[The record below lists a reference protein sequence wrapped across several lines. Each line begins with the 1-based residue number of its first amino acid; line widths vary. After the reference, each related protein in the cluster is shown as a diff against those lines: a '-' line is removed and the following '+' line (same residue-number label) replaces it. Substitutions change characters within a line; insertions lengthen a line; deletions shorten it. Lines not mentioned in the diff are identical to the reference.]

1 MLNSQ
6 FAANRAGASHA
17 TNIETDQRADANHLA
32 PNLPPMTEE
41 RRRIDQIQDADFLVG
56 IGDLDLDE
64 VRRRRSMCGDLDVE
78 LSYYRRMLHGR
89 MDLLAFEM
97 RRRAG
102 EEERTLLEALPQ
114 ILAEGAYTPSRTGG
128 VPDRSVP
135 IEIPD
140 LPKPGRRLIDR
151 ALDDGFLAGLPTMSD
166 EDLRDTQR
174 FLEEME
180 VEVSQQR
187 RLVHAAL
194 DTLQEELTRRYREG
208 LADPG
213 EVLAG
218 G

>member
-1 MLNSQ
+1 MDQVQDPAFL
-6 FAANRAGASHA
+6 A
-17 TNIETDQRADANHLA
+17 T
-32 PNLPPMTEE
+32 
-41 RRRIDQIQDADFLVG
+41 IQ
-56 IGDLDLDE
+56 DLDLDE

-78 LSYYRRMLHGR
+78 LSYHRRMLHGR

-114 ILAEGAYTPSRTGG
+114 ILAEGAYTPSSTDG

-135 IEIPD
+135 IEVPD
-140 LPKPGRRLIDR
+140 LPTPGRRLIDR
-151 ALDDGFLAGLPTMSD
+151 ALDDGFLARLPSMTD
-166 EDLRDTQR
+166 EDLRETQR

-187 RLVHAAL
+187 RVVHNAL

>member
-1 MLNSQ
+1 MCREPPRRDTRSARTPRTGEDWSA
-6 FAANRAGASHA
+6 FS
-17 TNIETDQRADANHLA
+17 
-32 PNLPPMTEE
+32 PNLPPVTEE
-41 RRRIDQIQDADFLVG
+41 RRRIDQVRDPGFLAGVD
-56 IGDLDLDE
+56 DLDLDE

-114 ILAEGAYTPSRTGG
+114 ILAEGAYSPSRTEG
-128 VPDRSVP
+128 VADRSVP
-135 IEIPD
+135 VEVPD

-151 ALDDGFLAGLPTMSD
+151 ALDDGFLAHLPTMSD

-187 RLVHAAL
+187 RSVHAAL
-194 DTLQEELTRRYREG
+194 DTLHEELTRRYREG

>member
-1 MLNSQ
+1 
-6 FAANRAGASHA
+6 
-17 TNIETDQRADANHLA
+17 
-32 PNLPPMTEE
+32 MTEE
-41 RRRIDQIQDADFLVG
+41 RRRIDQVQDPSFLAG
-56 IGDLDLDE
+56 LSELDLDE
-64 VRRRRSMCGDLDVE
+64 VRRRRSMCGDLDIE

-102 EEERTLLEALPQ
+102 EEERSLLEALPQ
-114 ILAEGAYTPSRTGG
+114 ILAEGAYTPSHTDG

-135 IEIPD
+135 VEVPDIPQ
-140 LPKPGRRLIDR
+140 PGRRLIDK
-151 ALDDGFLAGLPTMSD
+151 ALGDGFLARLPAMSD

-187 RLVHAAL
+187 QSVHHAL

-213 EVLAG
+213 EVLTG